1 MTEYF
6 ADDPAP
12 PEQRITE
19 LYAWIAVQGNDG
31 EGIIGAVLDGQYLPL
46 VSAKRELMVRMKALA
61 DEVIAAGK
69 GSRTNPVGARLVTF
83 RRVEE

>member
-19 LYAWIAVQGNDG
+19 LHAWIATQGNDG
-31 EGIIGAVLDGQYLPL
+31 EGIIGAIVGGVYVPL
-46 VSAKRELMVRMKALA
+46 VSSKKHLMEEMAELAQWF
-61 DEVIAAGK
+61 AAEPAPAEI
-69 GSRTNPVGARLVTF
+69 TVGARLVTF